1 MNQIHDRPMVVD
13 GEIVARKMMYLSP
26 SFDHRVID
34 GAVAARFVAALK
46 AVLETPEV
54 LLVEGL
60 WSDLLKTAETE
71 LAALCPPT
79 AAIPLGPMT
88 PVVEGGFT
96 GMNKSDWVV
105 CGSRERIGAV
115 PEVQSPPARRSAR
128 RRASVQ
134 GRTRVRAPGTR
145 ALHAVG
151 AALGS
156 GAPVLCILGSASA
169 ASGAFAEALN
179 AALSGARVFSS
190 PRRPSRT
197 TRPWDD
203 SWRGTRLIWLKPTA

>member
-1 MNQIHDRPMVVD
+1 M
-13 GEIVARKMMYLSP
+13 
-26 SFDHRVID
+26 
-34 GAVAARFVAALK
+34 
-46 AVLETPEV
+46 
-54 LLVEGL
+54 
-60 WSDLLKTAETE
+60 SDLLKTAETE

-115 PEVQSPPARRSAR
+115 LRGAKPARLVDPHGGAR
-128 RRASVQ
+128 PYKVAPVSE
-134 GRTRVRAPGTR
+134 APGTR

-151 AALGS
+151 LALGS

-179 AALSGARVFSS
+179 TAALSGAEWYFSS

>member
-1 MNQIHDRPMVVD
+1 M
-13 GEIVARKMMYLSP
+13 
-26 SFDHRVID
+26 
-34 GAVAARFVAALK
+34 
-46 AVLETPEV
+46 
-54 LLVEGL
+54 
-60 WSDLLKTAETE
+60 SDLLKTAETE

-115 PEVQSPPARRSAR
+115 LRGAKPARLVDPHGGAR
-128 RRASVQ
+128 PYKVAPVSD
-134 GRTRVRAPGTR
+134 APGTR

-151 AALGS
+151 LALGS

-179 AALSGARVFSS
+179 TAALSGARVVFLLA
-190 PRRPSRT
+190 T
-197 TRPWDD
+197 TPIEDD
-203 SWRGTRLIWLKPTA
+203 APVGRQLAGNPIDLAKAHGLSAVSVAAKTKDIKAAVAKARKGEGPALVHVQLEL

>member
-1 MNQIHDRPMVVD
+1 M
-13 GEIVARKMMYLSP
+13 
-26 SFDHRVID
+26 
-34 GAVAARFVAALK
+34 
-46 AVLETPEV
+46 
-54 LLVEGL
+54 
-60 WSDLLKTAETE
+60 SDLLKTAETE

-115 PEVQSPPARRSAR
+115 LRGAKPARLVDPRGGAR
-128 RRASVQ
+128 PYKVAPVSD
-134 GRTRVRAPGTR
+134 APGTR

-151 AALGS
+151 LALGS

-179 AALSGARVFSS
+179 TAALSGARVVFLLA
-190 PRRPSRT
+190 T
-197 TRPWDD
+197 TPIEDD
-203 SWRGTRLIWLKPTA
+203 APVGRQLAGNPIDLAKAHGLSAVSVAAKTKDIKAAVAKARKGEGPALVHVQLEL